1 MRWGSAL
8 LASLL
13 LTAAAAAQSPA
24 PSPAAAAQRLA
35 PGDEIAVNVFQAP
48 ELATTARLEPDG
60 SFTMPAA
67 GRVVLAGQTAAVA
80 AATLAQR
87 LGAHYLLHPQVE
99 VTVREFAAE
108 PVTVVGAVQHP
119 GVYSARLYP
128 DLAAML
134 AGAGGVEP
142 RGGEQITLER
152 DGRVATSESV
162 DAWENQGS
170 SAALPLRAGDRIRVT
185 PAATVYVGGDVAHP
199 GAFPLPAHGLTL
211 LEALILAG
219 GIGPHSQSGRT
230 RIVRRLPGGEVQT
243 LWIDAARVLRAQAP
257 DPPLQPFDLVYVPS
271 STARRALAD
280 TLHTLVVTSSAIVSG
295 VVIWH

>member
-8 LASLL
+8 LASVL
-13 LTAAAAAQSPA
+13 LTAMAAAQSPS

-35 PGDEIAVNVFQAP
+35 PGDEIAVSVFQAP
-48 ELATTARLEPDG
+48 ELTTTARLEPDG

-67 GRVVLAGQTAAVA
+67 GRVMLAGQTAAA
-80 AATLAQR
+80 AAALLARR
-87 LGAHYLLHPQVE
+87 LGEHYLQHPQVE
-99 VTVREFAAE
+99 VTVSEFAAE

-134 AGAGGVEP
+134 AAAGGVEP

-152 DGRVATSESV
+152 GGRVAASESV
-162 DAWENQGS
+162 DAWENEG
-170 SAALPLRAGDRIRVT
+170 SAAALRLQAGDRIRVT
-185 PAATVYVGGDVAHP
+185 PAAIVYVGGDVAHP

-211 LEALILAG
+211 TEALILAG
-219 GIGPHSQSGRT
+219 GVGPHSQSGRT
-230 RIVRRLPGGEVQT
+230 RIVRRLAGGAPQT
-243 LWIDAARVLRAQAP
+243 LWINAGRVLRAQAP
-257 DPPLQPFDLVYVPS
+257 DPPLQPFDVIYVPS